1 MIKIVQAVP
10 NFSEGRDIEKI
21 NRIVDSVR
29 NIDGVKLVDYSSD
42 KSHNRTV
49 VTLLGDISQI
59 LIALEILAENI
70 FKEIDMR
77 LHKGA
82 HPRSGALDVCPI
94 IPIKNIDMEEVCKYA
109 EKLGQTIGNMGV
121 PVYMYEYNAS
131 SENRKNLA
139 TIRRGEYEGFFDKIN
154 IPEWKPDFGPNIMN
168 EKTGVC
174 VVGARDVLIAF
185 NVNLNTN
192 KIEIARAVSDKIR
205 NIGGGLRF
213 VKALPIY
220 LEEKDLVQVS
230 MNLVNYKKS
239 SIYSVV
245 ELIKIEARRY
255 GVSVL
260 ETELIGAMP
269 MDALIQTA
277 KYYLQINGLKQ
288 SQILENSLLEDLWK

>member
-168 EKTGVC
+168 KKTGVC

-277 KYYLQINGLKQ
+277 KYYLQIDGLKQ
-288 SQILENSLLEDLWK
+288 SQILENSLLEDL

>member
-154 IPEWKPDFGPNIMN
+154 ILEWKPDFGPNIMN

-288 SQILENSLLEDLWK
+288 SQILENSLLEDL

>member
-288 SQILENSLLEDLWK
+288 SQILENSLLEDL